1 MWWICGLAGLAAVV
15 SGLLGGDD
23 ISEVAR
29 RAGPV
34 LAFLLAVTVVAELAD
49 AAGVFDAAARLA
61 ARLGRGRTVVLWLLV
76 VLLGTLAT
84 VVLSL
89 DTTAVLLTP
98 VVLALAAQ
106 LRLDPLPFAITT
118 VWLANTASLLLPVS
132 NLTNLIGLDT
142 LEGFG
147 IRGTAGFTA
156 LTWAPFLAGLLAAVL
171 VLGLA
176 HRKGLRGTYGEP
188 PPAQPR
194 DPVLFRTSA
203 VVCCLLAPAFVSGVT
218 PAVPAAVAAVVL
230 AAVFAVRR
238 REALRFS
245 LLPWRTVVLVSG
257 LFLVVE
263 AAQVHGL
270 DDLLRPLAGTGEG
283 FTDHLQLA
291 GVAAL
296 SANALDNLPAYLAVE
311 PLAGSASRLVAVLI
325 GVNLGPLVTPWA
337 SLATLLWLD
346 RCRAKG
352 VTISLTRFAAL
363 GVVGAVCCV
372 TAAVAALQLTT

>member
-1 MWWICGLAGLAAVV
+1 MWWISGIAGVV
-15 SGLLGGDD
+15 VVATGLLGGDGFH
-23 ISEVAR
+23 EVAG
-29 RAGPV
+29 RAAPV

-61 ARLGRGRTVVLWLLV
+61 ARAGRGRTWLLWLLV

-106 LRLDPLPFAITT
+106 LKLDPLPFAVTT
-118 VWLANTASLLLPVS
+118 VWLANTTSLLLPVS

-142 LEGFG
+142 MKGFG
-147 IRGTAGFTA
+147 VSGTAGFTA
-156 LTWAPFLAGLLAAVL
+156 LTWAPFLAGLVGAVL

-176 HRKGLRGTYGEP
+176 HRRSLRGTYDAP
-188 PPAQPR
+188 PPAPER
-194 DPVLFRTSA
+194 DPVTFWTAA
-203 VVCCLLAPAFVSGVT
+203 VVCCLLAPAFVSGIT
-218 PAVPAAVAAVVL
+218 PAIPAAIAAAVL
-230 AAVFAVRR
+230 AVVFAVRKR
-238 REALRFS
+238 DALRFG

-263 AAQVHGL
+263 TAQVHGL
-270 DDLLRPLAGTGEG
+270 ENLLRPLAGTGEG
-283 FTDHLQLA
+283 FLAHLQLA
-291 GVAAL
+291 GTAAL
-296 SANALDNLPAYLAVE
+296 TANVADNLPAYLAVE
-311 PLAGSASRLVAVLI
+311 PLAGSAHRLVAVLI

-346 RCRAKG
+346 RCKARG
-352 VTISLTRFAAL
+352 VKISLSRFALL
-363 GVVGAVCCV
+363 GVVGVVVCV
-372 TAAVAALQLTT
+372 PLAVAALQLTR

>member
-1 MWWICGLAGLAAVV
+1 MWWVCGIAGVV
-15 SGLLGGDD
+15 VVVTGLLGRDD
-23 ISEVAR
+23 IAEVAG

-61 ARLGRGRTVVLWLLV
+61 ARIGRGRTWLLWLLV
-76 VLLGTLAT
+76 VVLGTLST

-106 LRLDPLPFAITT
+106 LRLDPLPFAVTT

-132 NLTNLIGLDT
+132 NLTNLIALDT
-142 LEGFG
+142 LRDFG
-147 IRGTAGFTA
+147 VRGTVGFTS
-156 LTWAPFLAGLLAAVL
+156 LSWAPFLAGLLGAVL
-171 VLGLA
+171 VLGLTY
-176 HRKGLRGTYGEP
+176 RRRLRGSYEEP
-188 PPAQPR
+188 PPAPDR

-203 VVCCLLAPAFVSGVT
+203 VVCLLLAPAFVSGVT
-218 PAVPAAVAAVVL
+218 PAIPAAVAAVVL
-230 AAVFAVRR
+230 VAVFAVRR
-238 REALRFS
+238 REALS
-245 LLPWRTVVLVSG
+245 VTLLPWQTVVLVSG

-270 DDLLRPLAGTGEG
+270 ENLLRPLAGTGES

-291 GVAAL
+291 GTAAL
-296 SANALDNLPAYLAVE
+296 TANVADNLPAYLAVE
-311 PLAGSASRLVAVLI
+311 PLAGSAHRLLAVLV

-346 RCRAKG
+346 RCKARG
-352 VTISLTRFAAL
+352 VAISLPRFALL
-363 GVVGAVCCV
+363 GLVGAVVCV
-372 TAAVAALQLTT
+372 SAATAALQLTR

>member
-1 MWWICGLAGLAAVV
+1 MCGIAGVLVV
-15 SGLLGGDD
+15 VTGLLGGDD
-23 ISEVAR
+23 LAEVAG

-34 LAFLLAVTVVAELAD
+34 LGFLVAVTVVAELAD

-61 ARLGRGRTVVLWLLV
+61 ARIGRGRTWLLWLLV
-76 VLLGTLAT
+76 VALGTLAT

-98 VVLALAAQ
+98 VVLSLAAQ
-106 LRLDPLPFAITT
+106 LRLDPLPFAVTT

-132 NLTNLIGLDT
+132 NLTNLIGLNT

-147 IRGTAGFTA
+147 VRGTVGFSG
-156 LTWAPFLAGLLAAVL
+156 LTWAPFLAGLLGAVV

-176 HRKGLRGTYGEP
+176 HRRRLRGRYDP
-188 PPAQPR
+188 PPAAPQR

-203 VVCCLLAPAFVSGVT
+203 VVCALLAPAFVSGIT
-218 PAVPAAVAAVVL
+218 PAIPAAVAAVVL
-230 AAVFAVRR
+230 VAVFAVRR
-238 REALRFS
+238 REALRFG
-245 LLPWRTVVLVSG
+245 LLPWQTVVLVSG

-270 DDLLRPLAGTGEG
+270 EDLLRPLAGTGEG
-283 FTDHLQLA
+283 FGDHLRLA
-291 GVAAL
+291 GTAAL
-296 SANALDNLPAYLAVE
+296 TANVADNLPAYLAVE
-311 PLAGSASRLVAVLI
+311 PLAGSAARLVAVLI

-346 RCRAKG
+346 RCRARG
-352 VTISLTRFAAL
+352 VTIALPRFALL
-363 GVVGAVCCV
+363 GLVGVLVCV
-372 TAAVAALQLTT
+372 PAATAALQLTR

>member
-1 MWWICGLAGLAAVV
+1 MSGIAGVV
-15 SGLLGGDD
+15 VVVTGLLGGDGL
-23 ISEVAR
+23 SEVAG

-49 AAGVFDAAARLA
+49 EAGVFDAAARLA
-61 ARLGRGRTVVLWLLV
+61 ARVGRGRTWLLWLLV
-76 VLLGTLAT
+76 VALGTLAT

-106 LRLDPLPFAITT
+106 LRLDPLPFAVTT
-118 VWLANTASLLLPVS
+118 VWLANTTSLLLPVS
-132 NLTNLIGLDT
+132 NLTNLIGLRT

-147 IRGTAGFTA
+147 VRGTVGFAG
-156 LTWAPFLAGLLAAVL
+156 LTWAPFLAGLAGAVL

-176 HRKGLRGTYGEP
+176 YRRRLRGRYDP
-188 PPAQPR
+188 PPAAPPR

-203 VVCCLLAPAFVSGVT
+203 VVCALLAPAFVSGIT
-218 PAVPAAVAAVVL
+218 PAVPAAVAAAVL
-230 AAVFAVRR
+230 VAVFAVRR
-238 REALRFS
+238 REALRFG

-270 DDLLRPLAGTGEG
+270 EDLLRPLAGTGESFG
-283 FTDHLQLA
+283 DHLRLA
-291 GVAAL
+291 GTAAL
-296 SANALDNLPAYLAVE
+296 TANVADNLPAYLAVE
-311 PLAGSASRLVAVLI
+311 PLAGSAARLVAVLV

-346 RCRAKG
+346 RCRARG
-352 VTISLTRFAAL
+352 VRVSLPRFALL
-363 GVVGAVCCV
+363 GLVGALVCV
-372 TAAVAALQLTT
+372 PAATAALQLVR

>member
-1 MWWICGLAGLAAVV
+1 MWWACGLAGAAVLLT
-15 SGLLGGDD
+15 GLLGGDD
-23 ISEVAR
+23 VAAVAD

-34 LAFLLAVTVVAELAD
+34 LAFLVAVTVVAELAD

-61 ARLGRGRTVVLWLLV
+61 ARAGRGRTWRLWLLV
-76 VLLGTLAT
+76 VALGTLAT

-106 LRLDPLPFAITT
+106 LGLDPLPFAVTT

-132 NLTNLIGLDT
+132 NLTNLIALDT
-142 LEGFG
+142 LAGFG
-147 IRGTAGFTA
+147 VHGTAGFTA
-156 LTWAPFLAGLLAAVL
+156 LSWAPALAGLAGAVL

-176 HRKGLRGTYGEP
+176 HRRRLRGRYGAP
-188 PPAQPR
+188 PPAPGR
-194 DPVLFRTSA
+194 DPVLFGTA
-203 VVCCLLAPAFVSGVT
+203 TVVCCLLAPAFVSGLT
-218 PAVPAAVAAVVL
+218 PAVPAAVAAAVL
-230 AAVFAVRR
+230 VAVFAVRR
-238 REALRFS
+238 PGVLRPR

-270 DDLLRPLAGTGEG
+270 EDLLRPLAGSGETFG
-283 FTDHLQLA
+283 DLLRLA
-291 GVAAL
+291 GTAAL
-296 SANALDNLPAYLAVE
+296 TANVADNLPAYLAVE
-311 PLAGSASRLVAVLI
+311 PLAGSASRLLAVLV

-346 RCRAKG
+346 RCRARG
-352 VTISLTRFAAL
+352 VAISLPRFALL
-363 GVVGAVCCV
+363 GLVGVAVCV
-372 TAAVAALQLTT
+372 PAATAALALTR